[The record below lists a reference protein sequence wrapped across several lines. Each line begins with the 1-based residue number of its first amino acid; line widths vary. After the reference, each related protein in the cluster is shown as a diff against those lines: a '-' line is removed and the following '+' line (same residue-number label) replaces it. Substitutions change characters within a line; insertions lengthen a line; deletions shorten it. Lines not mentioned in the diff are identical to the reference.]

1 MATPRT
7 LPLGLA
13 LFALL
18 GTGAVVAQNT
28 GANKP
33 PDPEIEN
40 PHDVNNPKRPADT
53 TPRKTTDK
61 ETQKSEADNP
71 HSASSY
77 QTTGKDVGKRD
88 TAATQRGEV
97 DNPASID
104 YANRADPSAVLERLH
119 VINQNEIAAS
129 KLAQSNGTPRVKQF
143 ADMMVRDHTT
153 LDEKVTTLAGKLS
166 VKLADTPKDKLARRM
181 KADGE
186 KLGSDL
192 GKLNGEEFDRSYA
205 RAMVDGH
212 RKALNLI
219 DAARAGCN
227 EQQLCSLLDEARPVV
242 ESHLRAAQQLRGP
255 QAMGRSK

>member
-1 MATPRT
+1 MAAPRT

-33 PDPEIEN
+33 PDPEVEN

-53 TPRKTTDK
+53 TSRKTTDK

-77 QTTGKDVGKRD
+77 KTSGQGAGKRD
-88 TAATQRGEV
+88 TTGVNRAEV

-104 YANRADPSAVLERLH
+104 YAKRSDPAAVLERLH
-119 VINQNEIAAS
+119 FANQSEIEAS

-143 ADMMVRDHTT
+143 ADMMVRDHTA

-212 RKALNLI
+212 RKMLNAI
-219 DAARAGCN
+219 VVARGDCR
-227 EQQLCSLLDEARPVV
+227 EKQLCALLDELRPTV
-242 ESHLRAAQQLRGP
+242 EEHLRAAQQLRGP